1 MRQLFG
7 AKLNRK
13 GLKDKGSAM
22 IVAII
27 VSMVVFVFALS
38 LLLVAYSLFS
48 SSTRRITQNQC
59 RELTKTI
66 SIELE
71 KELTE
76 TSYSSFAEQR
86 QALDDGRDMLW
97 QYIRYNVCQGSWPYY
112 EGDDKVGND
121 EKSAYRY
128 FNLDVTGGD
137 SSSYAAMADDISVC
151 IYWENDG
158 SYISSKDDTVLC
170 VKVTCSKGEQ
180 SSTMLTKYILSCVNY
195 DGDTSST
202 DSGNESVNP
211 SDNLIE
217 TSEHWV
223 WSFLERE

>member
-1 MRQLFG
+1 MRRLFN
-7 AKLNRK
+7 AKLNRR

-128 FNLDVTGGD
+128 FNLGVTGGD
-137 SSSYAAMADDISVC
+137 ASSYAAMADDISIC

-158 SYISSKDDTVLC
+158 SYISSKNDTVLC

-180 SSTMLTKYILSCVNY
+180 SSTMLTKYTLSCVDY
-195 DGDTSST
+195 DGDTSGT

-211 SDNLIE
+211 SDNIIE